1 MQTRINLKF
10 SQRFQVCPE
19 LVDMIKVPL
28 FFKSQ
33 LKIDATFD
41 QNDEIRT
48 LRLGFCSKIFLV
60 KTFDRDW
67 FDENQEKKSIDKIHS
82 KSQTKPKISNLSS
95 VSPRFFFLDSLDF
108 SLVIKHFIHILV
120 ISMWVYFF
128 KESMWIVLSK

>member
-1 MQTRINLKF
+1 MQSNFCKVPKGCLWVKHANEDQSKV

-60 KTFDRDW
+60 KTFDRD
-67 FDENQEKKSIDKIHS
+67 
-82 KSQTKPKISNLSS
+82 
-95 VSPRFFFLDSLDF
+95 
-108 SLVIKHFIHILV
+108 
-120 ISMWVYFF
+120 
-128 KESMWIVLSK
+128 